1 MTSQAL
7 SDKLQDTL
15 ADASRRAAARFARLM
30 ERPQAAY
37 SSHGGNAPRP
47 CAVRVT
53 RGLHQGASLR
63 LHGPVTLGSDAGNE
77 VVLRDPGVRLRHAEL
92 RRVDGLWGLFDLED
106 GRAVQPIETSM
117 HGLYERRRYG
127 VGASE
132 FVLTQARPA
141 RAARRRFRQ
150 AIGRRLG
157 PALLVMAAALGAVVI
172 VQLVQ
177 PVSAHTAAGAR
188 TLSAEGFPDV
198 RLIAAEGGAAQLSGY
213 VDDAK
218 ALTRLQQWLSRN
230 PGLGAAR
237 VQVRVGTEL
246 AARVQEALSNPAL
259 TVDYIGSGTVRIQG
273 SSESTALRDQLHRL
287 TLDLAGVVKIDNR
300 VAFIEP
306 AEAAPREHVLP
317 VRIVDVVPG
326 ENGSFSNGSGARY
339 FVGGVL
345 PDGAEVVA
353 IRKDGIEFSVAG
365 RPVIYPLK

>member
-1 MTSQAL
+1 
-7 SDKLQDTL
+7 
-15 ADASRRAAARFARLM
+15 
-30 ERPQAAY
+30 
-37 SSHGGNAPRP
+37 
-47 CAVRVT
+47 
-53 RGLHQGASLR
+53 
-63 LHGPVTLGSDAGNE
+63 
-77 VVLRDPGVRLRHAEL
+77 
-92 RRVDGLWGLFDLED
+92 
-106 GRAVQPIETSM
+106 M

-127 VGASE
+127 LGASE
-132 FVLTQARPA
+132 LVFTQARPA
-141 RAARRRFRQ
+141 RAARRKFRQ
-150 AIGRRLG
+150 AIARNLG
-157 PALLVMAAALGAVVI
+157 PALLVMAVALGSVVI

-177 PVSAHTAAGAR
+177 PVSAQTATGAR

-198 RLIAAEGGAAQLSGY
+198 RLIAGDGGAMQLSGY
-213 VDDAK
+213 VDDPK
-218 ALTRLQQWLSRN
+218 ALARLQRWLQKS
-230 PGLGAAR
+230 PGLGTAR

-246 AARVQEALSNPAL
+246 AARVQEALSDAAL
-259 TVDYIGSGTVRIQG
+259 TVDYTGGGTVRIQG

-287 TLDLAGVVKIDNR
+287 TLDLAGVVKVDNR

-365 RPVIYPLK
+365 RAVIYPLK